1 MNLSTSRN
9 FVAALLVA
17 GATLAPGLA
26 AHAAPAADTASDLK
40 AAARARLAQT
50 EPTLV
55 IDHIEIR
62 SIKDDYALAVA
73 YPDLAKNETDPGTII
88 LHKENGVWKGVGG
101 PGTAFPPG
109 DDREGALDVLFDYDN
124 PYTGAN
130 AQAAINRITV
140 AHKTYSGDYV
150 KFEYPADGVIDPS
163 ST

>member
-1 MNLSTSRN
+1 MNLATSRN

-40 AAARARLAQT
+40 AAALARLAQT

-73 YPDLAKNETDPGTII
+73 YPDLSKNPTDPSTII
-88 LHKENGVWKGVGG
+88 LHKENGAWKGVGG

-109 DDREGALDVLFDYDN
+109 ADREGA
-124 PYTGAN
+124 PTCCSTTT
-130 AQAAINRITV
+130 IPT
-140 AHKTYSGDYV
+140 
-150 KFEYPADGVIDPS
+150 PAPMPRPPSTASPWRTRPTPVIMS
-163 ST
+163 SLSIQRTA